1 MIVNISIEYNEKEKE
16 LYIAEESS
24 SGCIYLHIEKED
36 ISSYVKS
43 YVDDLIE
50 EVSWLPLYFVPGRIV
65 KILIIKKSVDKV
77 KEVCYTLT
85 TIRKGN
91 KRFTNF

>member
-43 YVDDLIE
+43 YIDDLLFDE
-50 EVSWLPLYFVPGRIV
+50 E
-65 KILIIKKSVDKV
+65 DDHEE
-77 KEVCYTLT
+77 KE
-85 TIRKGN
+85 
-91 KRFTNF
+91 

>member
-24 SGCIYLHIEKED
+24 SGCIYLHIEKEN

-50 EVSWLPLYFVPGRIV
+50 EVS
-65 KILIIKKSVDKV
+65 
-77 KEVCYTLT
+77 
-85 TIRKGN
+85 
-91 KRFTNF
+91 

>member
-43 YVDDLIE
+43 YIDDFL
-50 EVSWLPLYFVPGRIV
+50 FD
-65 KILIIKKSVDKV
+65 DKDDY
-77 KEVCYTLT
+77 KE
-85 TIRKGN
+85 KE
-91 KRFTNF
+91 

>member
-43 YVDDLIE
+43 YIDDFLFDDEGDYE
-50 EVSWLPLYFVPGRIV
+50 EVSWLPLYFVPGQFV
-65 KILIIKKSVDKV
+65 
-77 KEVCYTLT
+77 T
-85 TIRKGN
+85 TCNYLPGPPS
-91 KRFTNF
+91 NFLPL

>member
-16 LYIAEESS
+16 LYIAEENS

-43 YVDDLIE
+43 YIDDFLFDDE
-50 EVSWLPLYFVPGRIV
+50 GDY
-65 KILIIKKSVDKV
+65 
-77 KEVCYTLT
+77 
-85 TIRKGN
+85 
-91 KRFTNF
+91 

>member
-36 ISSYVKS
+36 ISNYVKS
-43 YVDDLIE
+43 YIDDFLFDDE
-50 EVSWLPLYFVPGRIV
+50 DDYEGDDS
-65 KILIIKKSVDKV
+65 DD
-77 KEVCYTLT
+77 
-85 TIRKGN
+85 
-91 KRFTNF
+91 